1 MQMKIR
7 VIFLSYYGCYIFTAV
22 SIRSFRKAGWPPE
35 GNKGLMDVHSL
46 TPSCVYYGVW
56 MCPYMC
62 VYAKP
67 LSGFLFI
74 LSQPYLLLF
83 PTPSPRLHL
92 QGRNNIKSQCKT
104 VSCAPVLWTAEL
116 NVRTDEFMS
125 SWWPHTQESLESIGH
140 WHSGSAWIRKI
151 GQDEEDW
158 LEKIF

>member
-67 LSGFLFI
+67 LCLVSFSF
-74 LSQPYLLLF
+74 F
-83 PTPSPRLHL
+83 PSPICYCSPPLPLDFICRDVTTSNHSAKLWVAPQSSGL
-92 QGRNNIKSQCKT
+92 QSWMWG
-104 VSCAPVLWTAEL
+104 L
-116 NVRTDEFMS
+116 MS

-158 LEKIF
+158 LEKFF